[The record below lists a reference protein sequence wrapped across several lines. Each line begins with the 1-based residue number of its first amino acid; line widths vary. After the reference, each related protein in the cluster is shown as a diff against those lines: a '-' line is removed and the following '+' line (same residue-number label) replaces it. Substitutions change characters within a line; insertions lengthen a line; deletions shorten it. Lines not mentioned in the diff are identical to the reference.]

1 MFTTLLPMKYSQ
13 KTLEE
18 ELKNKV
24 AKDFFG
30 KFDCTG
36 IIKKI
41 DFSVKIKRTEQ
52 YLLWAEA
59 KKNSTDIIA
68 MLAQLVLTIGK
79 ARTFDKELPPKFL
92 GCFDCEKIVFVPYAE
107 IQDIFYQNDFN
118 WNVAASD
125 YESREFRQIYAQL
138 DKIINSDVSWK
149 TYRFDFEKDENSLK
163 LFILKNF
170 MAGNAEIAKIKI
182 DRNNFLSI
190 YYRWLEAVKPTITLH
205 NWEKAKKAGIID
217 GDFYLADLLSSENQT
232 LKEKLFVVLKTN
244 KYIMNRHENEMGLL
258 TSTEVDFND
267 GQRAHAQFWA
277 LYERPP
283 REDYWDYIIERRD
296 KLVPQDV
303 RERKGSYFTPKIWVE
318 LSQKYIAD
326 VFGEDWQDEYYVWDC
341 AAGTGNLLAGLINKY
356 NIWASTLDKAD
367 VDVMHS
373 RIDTMNEKSIN
384 GDGANLLHDH
394 VFQFD
399 FLNDEFDKLPDDLL
413 AVIKNTPEKLIIYIN
428 PPYAEAASK
437 ETIIG
442 IGKNKI
448 DVAVTTKV
456 YKKYI
461 DTIGIAGR
469 ELFVQFLTR
478 IYKECQRCKIANFA
492 KLKALCAPNFA
503 GLREM
508 FAAKLEKL
516 FVVPADTFDNVGGD
530 FPIGFHIWDTDKKEK
545 FAEITADV
553 YNVEGIFIG
562 TKCFSS
568 YEGLK
573 SINDWLISTRNRNAE
588 KKIGFISCKGSDF
601 QNANLIFIINDKNQL
616 PHPRGSWITDK
627 NIIETSVYYSARH
640 CIEATWLND
649 RDQFLYPNDKWEN
662 DLEFQ
667 SDCLAYTL
675 FHNGNNISSKHGIN
689 NWIPFTESEVNSSNK
704 FKSNFMTDF
713 IKGKVKAEK
722 IEHGLFNHPC
732 PSKGGEFVPLEFSA
746 EAKAVF
752 DAGRELWRYYHSF
765 PSHGGAGV
773 VVNASFYD
781 IREYFQG
788 RNEAGRMNSK
798 SEDAKYNELIG
809 NLREKMKGLA
819 KKIEPKVYEYG
830 FLRG

>member
-1 MFTTLLPMKYSQ
+1 MMTAKYSP

-41 DFSVKIKRTEQ
+41 DFSVKIKKTEQ

-59 KKNSTDIIA
+59 KKNSTDIIS

-79 ARTFDKELPPKFL
+79 ARTFDKELPPRFL

-125 YESREFRQIYAQL
+125 YESHEFRQIYAQL
-138 DKIINSDVSWK
+138 YKIINSDVSWK
-149 TYRFDFEKDENSLK
+149 TYRFDFEKDEKALK

-190 YYRWLEAVKPTITLH
+190 YYRWLETVKPTITLH

-267 GQRAHAQFWA
+267 SQKAHAQFWA

-296 KLVPQDV
+296 LLVPQDV
-303 RERKGSYFTPKIWVE
+303 RERKGSFFTPNIWVE

-341 AAGTGNLLAGLINKY
+341 AAGTGNLLAGLTNKY

-367 VDVMHS
+367 VDVMRD
-373 RIDTMNEKSIN
+373 RIRN
-384 GDGANLLHDH
+384 GANLLEEHC
-394 VFQFD
+394 FQFD
-399 FLNDEFDKLPDDLL
+399 FLNDDFEKLPKGLLDIIKNNPDKLL
-413 AVIKNTPEKLIIYIN
+413 VYIN
-428 PPYAEAASK
+428 PPYAEVSGDIKANTK
-437 ETIIG
+437 
-442 IGKNKI
+442 K
-448 DVAVTTKV
+448 DVAKTTAI
-456 YKKYI
+456 YKKYFSVI
-461 DTIGIAGR
+461 ENAGR
-469 ELFVQFLTR
+469 ELFAQFLIR
-478 IYKECQRCKIANFA
+478 IYKECQRCKIANFV
-492 KLKALCAPNFA
+492 KLKALCASNFA
-503 GLREM
+503 GFREI
-508 FAAKLEKL
+508 FLARLEKL
-516 FVVPADTFDNVGGD
+516 FVVPAVTFDNVNGQ
-530 FPIGFHIWDTDKKEK
+530 FPIGFYIWDTDKKEK
-545 FAEITADV
+545 FEQIKAD
-553 YNVEGIFIG
+553 IFDKNGNFTGNKNFYSYSKNQFINKWISPFKSNIETEMGYLAG
-562 TKCFSS
+562 T
-568 YEGLK
+568 
-573 SINDWLISTRNRNAE
+573 NMN
-588 KKIGFISCKGSDF
+588 DF
-601 QNANLIFIINDKNQL
+601 QSNSIVCILNRKNQL
-616 PHPRGSWITDK
+616 ANPRGIWISE
-627 NIIETSVYYSARH
+627 NHLIPVSVFFSIRKV
-640 CIEATWLND
+640 IPVNWLND
-649 RDQFLYPNDKWEN
+649 RDQFLHPNDGWQIDN
-662 DLEFQ
+662 EFQ
-667 SDCLAYTL
+667 SNCLVYTL
-675 FHNGNNISSKHGIN
+675 FHNGNNISSKEGTNH
-689 NWIPFTESEVNSSNK
+689 WIPFTESEVNARDK
-704 FKSNFMTDF
+704 FENNFMTDF
-713 IKGKVKAEK
+713 IKGKLK
-722 IEHGLFNHPC
+722 IENKNDMFDVGALHTTP
-732 PSKGGEFVPLEFSA
+732 PLEFSA

-752 DAGRELWRYYHSF
+752 DAGRELWRYYHSK
-765 PSHGGAGV
+765 PKAN
-773 VVNASFYD
+773 VNASFYD

-798 SEDAKYNELIG
+798 SEDAKYTELLG
-809 NLREKMKGLA
+809 NLRKKMKGLA
-819 KKIEPKVYEYG
+819 KKIEPKVYEHG

>member
-1 MFTTLLPMKYSQ
+1 MMTAKYSP

-41 DFSVKIKRTEQ
+41 DFSVKIKKTEQ

-59 KKNSTDIIA
+59 KKNSTDIIS

-79 ARTFDKELPPKFL
+79 ARTFDKELPPRFL

-125 YESREFRQIYAQL
+125 YESHEFRQIYAQL
-138 DKIINSDVSWK
+138 YKIINSDVSWK
-149 TYRFDFEKDENSLK
+149 TYRFDFEKDEKALK

-205 NWEKAKKAGIID
+205 NWEKTKKAGIID

-267 GQRAHAQFWA
+267 SQKAHAQFWA

-296 KLVPQDV
+296 LLVPQDV
-303 RERKGSYFTPKIWVE
+303 RERKGSFFTPKIWVE

-326 VFGEDWQDEYYVWDC
+326 VFGEDWQDEYYIWDC
-341 AAGTGNLLAGLINKY
+341 AAGTGNLLAGLTNKY

-367 VDVMHS
+367 VDVMHE
-373 RIDTMNEKSIN
+373 RIKN
-384 GDGANLLHDH
+384 GANLLEEHC
-394 VFQFD
+394 FQFD
-399 FLNDEFDKLPDDLL
+399 FLNDDFERLPDDLQK
-413 AVIKNTPEKLIIYIN
+413 VIKNTPEKLIVYIN
-428 PPYAEAASK
+428 PPYAEDASK
-437 ETIIG
+437 GADNKGGVAI
-442 IGKNKI
+442 NKI
-448 DVAVTTKV
+448 HDKYAIIL
-456 YKKYI
+456 KKANHEKY
-461 DTIGIAGR
+461 A
-469 ELFVQFLTR
+469 QFLVR
-478 IYKECQRCKIANFA
+478 IYFEIPLCIIAEFSKM
-492 KLKALCAPNFA
+492 KLLTSPNF
-503 GLREM
+503 RH
-508 FAAKLEKL
+508 FRINFFKAKLEKC
-516 FVVPADTFDNVGGD
+516 FVVCADKFDNVDGK
-530 FPIGFHIWDTDKKEK
+530 FSIGFKIWNTKIKEVFNHTKADAFDNDGSFTRKKN
-545 FAEITADV
+545 FWACDDV
-553 YNVEGIFIG
+553 
-562 TKCFSS
+562 
-568 YEGLK
+568 K
-573 SINDWLISTRNRNAE
+573 SLNDWIKDFDGIQKTSIGILNYRGTDFGNSNMVFVALASNSSKDRTHLVIGENNLIEVCIYCTTRHVIALDWLNDKDQFLFPNDNY
-588 KKIGFISCKGSDF
+588 KTDIDF
-601 QNANLIFIINDKNQL
+601 QN
-616 PHPRGSWITDK
+616 
-627 NIIETSVYYSARH
+627 
-640 CIEATWLND
+640 
-649 RDQFLYPNDKWEN
+649 
-662 DLEFQ
+662 
-667 SDCLAYTL
+667 DCLVFIL
-675 FHNGNNISSKHGIN
+675 FHNSNNISSKHGVN
-689 NWIPFTESEVNSSNK
+689 HWIPFTESEVNARNK
-704 FKSNFMTDF
+704 FESSFMTDF
-713 IKGKVKAEK
+713 IKGKLKLEKAENK
-722 IEHGLFNHPC
+722 LFETKKTERK
-732 PSKGGEFVPLEFSA
+732 SPLEFSA

-752 DAGRELWRYYHSF
+752 DAGRELWRYYHSK
-765 PSHGGAGV
+765 PKV
-773 VVNASFYD
+773 NVNASFYD

-788 RNEAGRMNSK
+788 RNDKGKMNSK

-809 NLREKMKGLA
+809 NLREEMKGLA